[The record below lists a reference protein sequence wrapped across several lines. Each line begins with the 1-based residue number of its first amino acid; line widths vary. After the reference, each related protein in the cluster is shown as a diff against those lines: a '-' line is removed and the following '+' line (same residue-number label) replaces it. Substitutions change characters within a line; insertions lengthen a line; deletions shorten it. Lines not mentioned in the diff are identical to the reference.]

1 MRLGWSVSPGPCGR
15 RFLVVSFGDPQRSR
29 DALDRLLARSVAV
42 IALAGAASAV
52 ASSPAAAHGGTKT
65 IIGLN
70 FGFGF
75 PAWPYYYPPYYYPP
89 PVVYAPP
96 PVVYAPSAVVY
107 AQPAPVMVTPAPR
120 PYVARNGQTC
130 REYQSTAVIGGMM
143 RPVYGTACLQPDGA
157 WRIVN

>member
-1 MRLGWSVSPGPCGR
+1 M
-15 RFLVVSFGDPQRSR
+15 
-29 DALDRLLARSVAV
+29 
-42 IALAGAASAV
+42 
-52 ASSPAAAHGGTKT
+52 
-65 IIGLN
+65 
-70 FGFGF
+70 
-75 PAWPYYYPPYYYPP
+75 
-89 PVVYAPP
+89 VYTAP

-107 AQPAPVMVTPAPR
+107 AQPAPMMVTPASG